1 MSGGFEWLLVVTGRV
16 DISDLNRAVSNVLR
30 VKFATG
36 VCAFSEIE
44 VSWRNIG
51 KRSFSGALLALN
63 N

>member
-1 MSGGFEWLLVVTGRV
+1 MLVVTGRV